1 MILGG
6 VFERFPDLRVAFVE
20 TEADW
25 IAPTIRKLDRRLS
38 WGDDWTGWA
47 QTMQRMRQF
56 TGFVS

>member
-25 IAPTIRKLDRRLS
+25 IAPPSASWTAASVGRRLDR
-38 WGDDWTGWA
+38 WA
-47 QTMQRMRQF
+47 ATLQRMRQF
-56 TGFVS
+56 TALRP